1 MNNFQTEVSWQQ
13 AVKISKHQQKIDEK
27 RQAEKLQEFLGSK
40 CDLFSSSD
48 WSYYVEETGKVYFAR
63 FQTTGDEC
71 AEIARNYLTVYPE
84 IYEYSISDNTTKLV
98 FPALPPLSSSVSDFE
113 INSILD
119 TTRNYTPQEVH
130 TPNIAYNKRNDI
142 FKLTYI
148 INDMNDM
155 THMIDASFKMVDN
168 ILTLIDVYKYED
180 DGVTRTTTFG
190 LSTMFGSISAANGSF
205 TRNQATF
212 ELTV

>member
-1 MNNFQTEVSWQQ
+1 
-13 AVKISKHQQKIDEK
+13 
-27 RQAEKLQEFLGSK
+27 
-40 CDLFSSSD
+40 
-48 WSYYVEETGKVYFAR
+48 
-63 FQTTGDEC
+63 
-71 AEIARNYLTVYPE
+71 
-84 IYEYSISDNTTKLV
+84 
-98 FPALPPLSSSVSDFE
+98 
-113 INSILD
+113 
-119 TTRNYTPQEVH
+119 
-130 TPNIAYNKRNDI
+130 
-142 FKLTYI
+142 
-148 INDMNDM
+148 M

>member
-1 MNNFQTEVSWQQ
+1 MQTDSNLVID
-13 AVKISKHQQKIDEK
+13 KIGYAESKFIKPATSNTLYSINSADRVE
-27 RQAEKLQEFLGSK
+27 A
-40 CDLFSSSD
+40 FSNRF
-48 WSYYVEETGKVYFAR
+48 YVEETGKVYFAR

-98 FPALPPLSSSVSDFE
+98 FPTLPPLSSSVSDFE

-180 DGVTRTTTFG
+180 GGVTRTTTFG